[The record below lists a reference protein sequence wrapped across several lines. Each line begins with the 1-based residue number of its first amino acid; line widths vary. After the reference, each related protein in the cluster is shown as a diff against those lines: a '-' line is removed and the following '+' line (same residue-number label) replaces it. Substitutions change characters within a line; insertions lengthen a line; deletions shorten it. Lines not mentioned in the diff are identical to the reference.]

1 MDYFLPLAGGLISSL
16 IVGQEYKSYSV
27 LNKPSW
33 SPPQWLFGPVW
44 FILYIL
50 MGIVLSKIKNK
61 QVRILF
67 YIHLFLNL
75 LWPIVFFKLKKI
87 KESFV
92 NIILVDLTLIMLLF
106 FPKTKLLGV
115 LLLWCLYAT
124 ALNYYILKN
133 N

>member
-1 MDYFLPLAGGLISSL
+1 MDYLLPLAGGLISSL
-16 IVGQEYKSYSV
+16 IVGNEYKSYSV

-33 SPPQWLFGPVW
+33 SPPRWLFGPVW

-61 QVRILF
+61 KVRILF

-115 LLLWCLYAT
+115 VLIWCLYAT